1 MRKMDSVT
9 MVRTGLGQY
18 RATWV
23 IPTHV
28 SEAYGGFQIY
38 PSDDYIVSY
47 KANFRGIIT
56 SAPSSMQEFASEFFT
71 IVSFDAPVFGRFP
84 AYATI
89 EDLRL
94 TFFEIDAYLPEA
106 IKRTDVESRNAI
118 LQFHLER
125 ASDKLREELNM
136 HQVRSNSADRQ
147 EYVTARAIYTLFMAA
162 RGQNSASIS
171 NELLT
176 MWKERAEY
184 ILAQLKR
191 EGVAQG
197 MPLGRG

>member
-1 MRKMDSVT
+1 VT
-9 MVRTGLGQY
+9 MVRVGLAQYRGTWTIPQTVQVGLG
-18 RATWV
+18 A
-23 IPTHV
+23 IN
-28 SEAYGGFQIY
+28 IY

-47 KANFRGIIT
+47 KASFRGIVT
-56 SAPSSMQEFASEFFT
+56 NVVGTMQEFASEFFT

-89 EDLRL
+89 DDLRK

-106 IKRTDVESRNAI
+106 FRQTDVESRNTI
-118 LQFHLER
+118 LQYHLER

-136 HQVRSNSADRQ
+136 HQVRSMSSDRQ
-147 EYVTARAIYTLFMAA
+147 EYVTSRAIYTLFMAS
-162 RGQNSASIS
+162 RGQNAAAIS

-191 EGVAQG
+191 EGIAQG
-197 MPLGRG
+197 IPCGRG